1 MISEI
6 HNVWLS
12 FLVASVITWIG
23 IQVKPIGK
31 YDALFGG
38 IMLFN
43 LIGLF
48 STFLYAIWSK

>member
-1 MISEI
+1 MIAEI
-6 HNVWLS
+6 HNVWLT

-23 IQVKPIGK
+23 IQVKPVGK
-31 YDALFGG
+31 YDELFGG

-48 STFLYAIWSK
+48 STFLYAIWKN

>member
-1 MISEI
+1 MILNTHI
-6 HNVWLS
+6 VWL
-12 FLVASVITWIG
+12 FFAIGCVITWIG

-31 YDALFGG
+31 YDELFGG

-48 STFLYAIWSK
+48 STFLYAIWNN